1 MVFWRISEDLKLRA
15 LWLRGQG
22 FISDDIC
29 YLLGISSRSLSQW
42 QTNMNTFGS
51 VIPAHNPLQGH
62 PSILNAEQ
70 RNELFNLLDQA
81 PEMFLDELQDWVA
94 LHHDAAIT
102 HSALHYIIQDAGLT
116 FKMLHKATLERDEV
130 AQEEFR
136 TYIQEHLV
144 VEQVITVDES
154 SKDDRTIFQGF
165 GCAPHGHRASI
176 DADFVRE
183 DHYSIVAAI
192 SVDGYLATQVVP

>member
-1 MVFWRISEDLKLRA
+1 MVFQCISKDLNCRHLGSEA
-15 LWLRGQG
+15 NASFLM
-22 FISDDIC
+22 ISAN
-29 YLLGISSRSLSQW
+29 LLGISSRSLSRW
-42 QTNMNTFGS
+42 QTNMNSFGS
-51 VIPAHNPLQGH
+51 VIPAHNLLQGC

-116 FKMLHKATLERDEV
+116 FKMLHKAALERDEV

-136 TYIQEHLV
+136 TYMQEHLV
-144 VEQVITVDES
+144 AEQVITVDEL
-154 SKDDRTIFQGF
+154 SKDDHTIF
-165 GCAPHGHRASI
+165 
-176 DADFVRE
+176 
-183 DHYSIVAAI
+183 
-192 SVDGYLATQVVP
+192 

>member
-1 MVFWRISEDLKLRA
+1 MVFQRISKDLKLQA

-22 FISDDIC
+22 FISDDTC

-51 VIPAHNPLQGH
+51 VIPAHNLLQGC
-62 PSILNAEQ
+62 PFILNAEE

-81 PEMFLDELQDWVA
+81 SEMFLDELQDWVA

-102 HSALHYIIQDAGLT
+102 RSALHYIIQDAGLT
-116 FKMLHKATLERDEV
+116 FKMLHKAALERDEV

-144 VEQVITVDES
+144 AEQVITVDES
-154 SKDDRTIFQGF
+154 RKDDHTIFRHF
-165 GCAPHGHRASI
+165 GHAPCGHQASI
-176 DADFVRE
+176 DADFVHGDR
-183 DHYSIVAAI
+183 YSIVAAL
-192 SVDGYLATQVVP
+192 SVDGYLAT

>member
-1 MVFWRISEDLKLRA
+1 MVFRRISKDLKLWA

-29 YLLGISSRSLSQW
+29 YLLGISSRSLSRW

-81 PEMFLDELQDWVA
+81 SEMFLDELQDWVA
-94 LHHDAAIT
+94 LHHDAAT
-102 HSALHYIIQDAGLT
+102 ALHYIIQDAGLT
-116 FKMLHKATLERDEV
+116 FKMLHKAASERDEV
-130 AQEEFR
+130 AREEFR
-136 TYIQEHLV
+136 TYIWEHLV
-144 VEQVITVDES
+144 AEQVITVDES
-154 SKDDRTIFQGF
+154 SKDDRTIFRRF
-165 GCAPHGHRASI
+165 GHAPRGHRASI
-176 DADFVRE
+176 DADFVRG
-183 DHYSIVAAI
+183 DHYSIVAAL
-192 SVDGYLATQVVP
+192 SVDG